1 MPGTRPKKATRI
13 TQECSAKLRNAGCV
27 QAQADSERRGVQR
40 ALGLGAAQAVAT
52 DRQTNVASKPPSP
65 ATTLAGAIEYA
76 PPALYRPTPSSHRAG
91 RQKIMKNFL
100 QHRPWSRWTAGE
112 RRLGEIMQQQ
122 AETVGKGEGPSVRW
136 RVI

>member
-1 MPGTRPKKATRI
+1 MRYSNVCRIGFRPREAGYAARKTTRI

-40 ALGLGAAQAVAT
+40 ALGLGATQAVAT

-76 PPALYRPTPSSHRAG
+76 ATRAL
-91 RQKIMKNFL
+91 
-100 QHRPWSRWTAGE
+100 
-112 RRLGEIMQQQ
+112 
-122 AETVGKGEGPSVRW
+122 
-136 RVI
+136 